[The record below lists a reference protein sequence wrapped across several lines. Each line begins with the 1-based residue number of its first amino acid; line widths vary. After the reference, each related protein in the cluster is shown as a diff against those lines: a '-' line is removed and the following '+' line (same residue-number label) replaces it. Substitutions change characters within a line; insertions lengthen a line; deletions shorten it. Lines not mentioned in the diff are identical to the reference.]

1 MRFAPAVAFL
11 WVFAGTAAAQDAE
24 CRTIESGTA
33 RLACYDRAAPP
44 VSKARPSVS
53 KQTKSTP
60 ATTGQGQAAQGQDFL
75 AAENAR
81 LDAAIRNIC
90 RGC

>member
-1 MRFAPAVAFL
+1 MRFAPVLALL
-11 WVFAGTAAAQDAE
+11 WVFAGTATAQDAE

-44 VSKARPSVS
+44 ASKAKSAAS
-53 KQTKSTP
+53 KQSKGAVS
-60 ATTGQGQAAQGQDFL
+60 TTGQAHDFL
-75 AAENAR
+75 AVENAR
-81 LDAAIRNIC
+81 LDAAIKNIC